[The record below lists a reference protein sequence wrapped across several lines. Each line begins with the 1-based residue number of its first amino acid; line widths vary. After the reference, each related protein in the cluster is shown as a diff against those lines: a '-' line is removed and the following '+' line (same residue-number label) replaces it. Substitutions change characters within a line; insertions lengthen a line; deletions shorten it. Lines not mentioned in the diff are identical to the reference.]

1 MSVIMTENDTSS
13 NATGVTMRTFL
24 ATPKLCP
31 DLTQLPR
38 HALADLIDAAI
49 AELDARDGDPDLEPE
64 EDRGELDHLP
74 DDPRHH
80 APNPCALE
88 NRHG

>member
-1 MSVIMTENDTSS
+1 
-13 NATGVTMRTFL
+13 MRSFL

-74 DDPRHH
+74 DASPVNGSMGFPIDLLHPRQH
-80 APNPCALE
+80 PSTPCALE
-88 NRHG
+88 IHHG

>member
-1 MSVIMTENDTSS
+1 
-13 NATGVTMRTFL
+13 MRAFL

-31 DLTQLPR
+31 DLARLPR

-64 EDRGELDHLP
+64 EDRGEFDHLP
-74 DDPRHH
+74 DDPRHSV
-80 APNPCALE
+80 PTPFALE
-88 NRHG
+88 THHG

>member
-1 MSVIMTENDTSS
+1 
-13 NATGVTMRTFL
+13 MRAFL
-24 ATPKLCP
+24 ATPELCP

-64 EDRGELDHLP
+64 EDRAHSTICP
-74 DDPRHH
+74 TP
-80 APNPCALE
+80 PPPP
-88 NRHG
+88 